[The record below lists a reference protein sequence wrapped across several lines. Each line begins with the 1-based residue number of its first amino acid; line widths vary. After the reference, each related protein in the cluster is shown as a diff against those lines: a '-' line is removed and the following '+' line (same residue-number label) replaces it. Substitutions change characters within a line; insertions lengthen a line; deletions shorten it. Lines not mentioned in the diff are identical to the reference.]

1 MFSTSQNDEASNE
14 TEIQLEDDN
23 IDSHQELMVFPEF
36 IESVARLGVLKY
48 SADNDEEALLESMQ
62 KALDRISSD

>member
-1 MFSTSQNDEASNE
+1 L
-14 TEIQLEDDN
+14 QLEEEN

-48 SADNDEEALLESMQ
+48 FNTADADSDEETLIESMK
-62 KALDRISSD
+62 KALDRISSDD